1 MASRLLARASL
12 AHVTVPCARALG
24 SASAS
29 TSVASTDEIVMR
41 DMEFF
46 ARHGALKPERE
57 LGQRFVVNVR
67 LAVDLRRV
75 GASDDLAH
83 TVDYAKAWEL
93 VREVVERGETRT
105 TIEAV
110 AHETATTLLRAFA
123 DARAATVAIDKPHVA
138 IGGRVGSLGVQITRD
153 RGDA

>member
-1 MASRLLARASL
+1 
-12 AHVTVPCARALG
+12 
-24 SASAS
+24 
-29 TSVASTDEIVMR
+29 MR

-57 LGQRFVVNVR
+57 LGQRFVVNIR

-75 GASDDLAH
+75 GVSDDLAH
-83 TVDYAKAWEL
+83 TVDYARAWEL
-93 VREVVERGETRT
+93 VRDVVERGETRT